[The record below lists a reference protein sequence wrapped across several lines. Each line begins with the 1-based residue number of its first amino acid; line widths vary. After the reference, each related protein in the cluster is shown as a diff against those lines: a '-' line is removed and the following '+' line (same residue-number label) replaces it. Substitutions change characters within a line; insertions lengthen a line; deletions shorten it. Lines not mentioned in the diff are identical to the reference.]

1 MSTLVDNGV
10 ISSSMSLK
18 ELTSLKQRMEDTR
31 IKLEVRRLY
40 KL

>member
-10 ISSSMSLK
+10 ISSLMSLK

-31 IKLEVRRLY
+31 IKLEVRSLY